1 MGENERATSAVATA
15 IKSAEA
21 PEKGTIV
28 VAEDDPAQRKLLRTI
43 LARHGYNVV
52 EAADGREAVERVR
65 TAHPDLVLLDWELPL
80 MSGCEVTSA
89 LKSAPETLDI
99 PIVILTGRSH
109 VDDKVEALELGAQDF
124 ITKPYDTREF
134 LARIGQQIRWR
145 HLLDARGAPK
155 AILPVEPKAAA
166 GERTPGLDELRAELA
181 AGTGENVLRQAMEIA
196 ERCEERKAYED
207 AAQAYALAS
216 EAADA
221 VKTLDVANK
230 LQRLA
235 GKMYLLLAEQATD
248 PASIQRAYAMSAKM
262 FLTAGNLKLSNDV
275 AQRRR

>member
-1 MGENERATSAVATA
+1 MGENEHATSAVATA

-21 PEKGTIV
+21 PENGTIV

-43 LARHGYNVV
+43 LTKHGYTVV
-52 EAADGREAVERVR
+52 EAADGHEAIERVR

-80 MSGCEVTSA
+80 MSGCEVTSV
-89 LKSAPETLDI
+89 LKGAPETLDI

-134 LARIGQQIRWR
+134 IARIGQQIRWR

-155 AILPVEPKAAA
+155 ATLPVIPKTAAVEP
-166 GERTPGLDELRAELA
+166 TPGLDRLRAELA
-181 AGTGENVLRQAMEIA
+181 SGVGDTVLRQAMEIA

-221 VKTLDVANK
+221 VKTPDFANK

-235 GKMYLLLAEQATD
+235 GKMYLLLAEHATD
-248 PASIQRAYAMSAKM
+248 PVSIQRAYAMSAKM
-262 FLTAGNLKLSNDV
+262 FLTAGNLKLSNEV
-275 AQRRR
+275 AQRQR